1 MKKFDFKKI
10 NWKDPKFIFPLIVFF
25 PVLAIGYMMFG
36 IIEDLS
42 DPEEDPNLILQTQ
55 QIAGVPL
62 GDSTTISRKS
72 DAVLEEFMNQKDFT
86 ALQLSNEYT
95 RLSTDTTI
103 YTEEEKA
110 LLALQG
116 ADQLLAKNQE
126 DEINR
131 LIKEH
136 NKELEDSRRSIGSG
150 EGVRRESSSESALD
164 KEIRM
169 YQKILR
175 GEEILTE
182 EEEEERKILRIKQ
195 EERAKVLSEL
205 QQKDI
210 VSVNKVSNTSE
221 STAFNTI
228 TKPQEESNYI
238 RAMVDQAVK
247 VTSGS
252 RIRLRLLDDISIQG
266 VTIPAGTHVYAL
278 VSEFGNQRVRANV
291 TSIVSRGRRVKV
303 NLSVYDSDG
312 IEGFFI
318 PKSTFRDLS
327 RNAGSQALGQSNIN
341 FSQSAETMEGV
352 ALQALQGVYQSASS
366 AISQKVKENKAK
378 IKYNTTIYLINGNE

>member
-1 MKKFDFKKI
+1 MMKFNFKKI
-10 NWKDPKFIFPLIVFF
+10 NWKEPKFIFPLIIFF

-36 IIEDLS
+36 IIDDLS
-42 DPEEDPNLILQTQ
+42 ESEEDPSLLLETQ
-55 QIAGVPL
+55 QIADVPL
-62 GDSTTISRKS
+62 GDSTTISSKS
-72 DAVLEEFMNQKDFT
+72 EAVLEEFMNQKDFT

-116 ADQLLAKNQE
+116 ADQFMAKSQE
-126 DEINR
+126 EELNR

-136 NKELEDSRRSIGSG
+136 NNSLEESRRSIGNG
-150 EGVRRESSSESALD
+150 DGAFRQSSSESTLD

-182 EEEEERKILRIKQ
+182 EEEEERKINRIKQ

-210 VSVNKVSNTSE
+210 VSVSKASNTSE
-221 STAFNTI
+221 SAAFNTI
-228 TKPQEESNYI
+228 TKSQEESNNI
-238 RAMVDQAVK
+238 RAMVDQGVK

-252 RIRLRLLDDISIQG
+252 RIRLRLLDDISLQG

-278 VSEFGNQRVRANV
+278 VTEFGDQRVRAHV
-291 TSIVSRGRRVKV
+291 TSIVSKGRRVKV

-327 RNAGSQALGQSNIN
+327 RNAGSQVLGQNNIN
-341 FSQSAETMEGV
+341 FTQSAETMEGV
-352 ALQALQGVYQSASS
+352 ALQALQGVYQSASN